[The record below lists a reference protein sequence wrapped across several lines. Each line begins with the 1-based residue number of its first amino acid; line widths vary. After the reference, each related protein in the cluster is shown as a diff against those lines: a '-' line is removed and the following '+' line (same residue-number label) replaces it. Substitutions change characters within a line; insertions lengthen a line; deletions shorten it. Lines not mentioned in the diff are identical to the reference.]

1 MKKIKPT
8 KKLSGPARRRWFIKH
23 GVCGA
28 CEHRPRWNDKGRL
41 RPECKKCTLYY
52 RRLAKAYRAR
62 LAQAA
67 A

>member
-8 KKLSGPARRRWFIKH
+8 KKANPAPAPPLFIKN
-23 GVCGA
+23 GICWRVRA
-28 CEHRPRWNDKGRL
+28 PPRWNDKGRL
-41 RPECKKCTLYY
+41 HPNAKKCTLYY